1 MSIEDARPRVIELS
15 RILREHNHR
24 YYVLD
29 QPLID
34 DGEYDLLYQEL
45 LELERIYPELV
56 VSDSPTQRIGADP
69 SNQFQK
75 VEHLSP
81 MLSLANAFSSED
93 LRDFEGRIEKILGD
107 VCKIYVT
114 ELKIDGAAVSLL
126 YRNGVLIRGATRGN
140 GRVGE
145 DITANLKTIPTV
157 PSSLK
162 ANGGVPDLVE
172 VRGEV
177 YLPISGFE
185 KINRERQAAGEKPY
199 ANPRNTAAGTLRQLD
214 SDVAADRPL
223 AFFPYSLGHQ
233 EGISPE
239 TQSRVLE
246 LMKEWGFDTNPH
258 YKKHS
263 NLAAVIAYCEHFQ
276 SRRSELGYEIDG
288 VVVKVDDLS
297 DQERLGSVARDPRWA
312 IAYKFPPEIGQTKL
326 REIRINVGRT
336 GALNPYAVL
345 EPLTLGGVRVQQATL
360 HNEEDIRKK
369 DIRIGDVVYVK
380 RAGDVIPQVI
390 GPVLSLR
397 KGEVDRFSY
406 PSDCPECGSELVR
419 PDGEINSFCTNIA
432 CSAKRLESIKHFV
445 SRGAMDIRGLGVQTI
460 EKLIDLE
467 LIEDAADLYSL
478 TFDQLLVLPGFKEKS
493 INNLLAS
500 IAASKEQSFARV
512 LFSLGI
518 RHVGENLARVIS
530 NHFRSLDD
538 LERADLE
545 AIGQIDGVGPEIG
558 LSLRGYIDQPRNQKF
573 LQKLVRAGLCFKSER
588 VVGQN
593 LEGQSFVLTGSLPNL
608 TRMQAKELIHS
619 EGGKMVSSV
628 SRKTDYV
635 VVGEDPGTK
644 LAKARSLRIEE
655 IDERQLEQLAA
666 GQIV

>member
-1 MSIEDARPRVIELS
+1 MSVEDARPRVIELS
-15 RILREHNHR
+15 RILREHNRR

-29 QPLID
+29 QPLVD
-34 DGEYDLLYQEL
+34 DAEYDLLYQEI

-56 VSDSPTQRIGADP
+56 VSDSPTQRVGAEP

-75 VEHLSP
+75 AEHLSP

-93 LRDFEGRIEKILGD
+93 LREFERRIEKILGN
-107 VCKIYVT
+107 VCKVYVT

-126 YRNGVLIRGATRGN
+126 YRKGVLVRGATRGN

-145 DITANLKTIPTV
+145 DITTNLKTIPTI
-157 PSSLK
+157 PSSLRSI
-162 ANGGVPDLVE
+162 GRVPDMVE

-185 KINRERQAAGEKPY
+185 QINRDREAAGEKTY
-199 ANPRNTAAGTLRQLD
+199 ANPRNTAAGALRQID
-214 SDVAADRPL
+214 PDVTADRPL

-233 EGISPE
+233 EGIFPE
-239 TQSRVLE
+239 TQSEVLKLIE
-246 LMKEWGFDTNPH
+246 EWGFDTNPH

-263 NLAAVIAYCEHFQ
+263 DLATVITYCEHFQ
-276 SRRSELGYEIDG
+276 SRRSELDYEIDG

-345 EPLTLGGVRVQQATL
+345 EPLTLGGVRVRQATL

-397 KGEVDRFSY
+397 EGQEEKFSY
-406 PSDCPECGSELVR
+406 PKYCPDCESELVR
-419 PDGEINSFCTNIA
+419 PEEEINSFCTNIS
-432 CSAKRLESIKHFV
+432 CPAKRLESIKHFV

-478 TFDQLLVLPGFKEKS
+478 TFDQLLVLPGFKGKS
-493 INNLLAS
+493 IHNLLTSVAV
-500 IAASKEQSFARV
+500 SKEQSFARV

-518 RHVGENLARVIS
+518 RHVGESVARVIS
-530 NHFRSLDD
+530 NHFRSWDTLY
-538 LERADLE
+538 RADLE
-545 AIGQIDGVGPEIG
+545 AMGQIDGVGPEIG
-558 LSLRGYIDQPRNQKF
+558 LSLRSYMDQPRNQKF
-573 LQKLVRAGLCFKSER
+573 LRKLVRAGLCFESEE
-588 VVGQN
+588 VVGQK
-593 LEGQSFVLTGSLPNL
+593 LEGQSFVLTGSLPHL
-608 TRMQAKELIHS
+608 SRMQAKGLIHS
-619 EGGKMVSSV
+619 EGGRIVASISS
-628 SRKTDYV
+628 KTNYV
-635 VVGEDPGTK
+635 VVGENPGTK
-644 LAKARSLRIEE
+644 LAKARSLGIKE
-655 IDERQLEQLAA
+655 INERQLQQLAA
-666 GQIV
+666 GQIP